1 MSLYS
6 VSLPLSLAM
15 ISANIGGITE
25 RATVSAIYFIMYCVG
40 NIIGP
45 QLFFESQ
52 APRYQVCFP
61 TTLSSIAWSY

>member
-6 VSLPLSLAM
+6 VSLPLSMAM
-15 ISANIGGITE
+15 ISANIGGITK

-52 APRYQVCFP
+52 APRYQVCFRI
-61 TTLSSIAWSY
+61 TLSPIAWSY